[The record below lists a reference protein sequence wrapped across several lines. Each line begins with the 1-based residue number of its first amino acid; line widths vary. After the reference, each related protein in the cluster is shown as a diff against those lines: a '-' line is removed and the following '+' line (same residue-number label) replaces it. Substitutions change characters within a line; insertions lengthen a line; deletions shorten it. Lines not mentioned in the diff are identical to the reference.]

1 MGKTFKTKI
10 NIFFCIN
17 GLQKGGA
24 EKQLN
29 YISNY
34 LSKKYKIHIFTLDK
48 NKISYKFN
56 SNIKI
61 HKYTNIFFFI
71 NFIFKIIKFK
81 PKIIFFMLP
90 KSYFY
95 FGTLAIFFPKIKKIL
110 LRRSLNYYHKN
121 MLIKYYEIF
130 LHKFVNLIICNSIS
144 SKKNITQTEF
154 VKNNKVLVINNYIE
168 RLPKIF
174 KPLSNKDGIFKILC
188 IANFYKYKGHF
199 LLMKSLSYI
208 KKLNWKIYFYGEE
221 RNLTKQDII
230 NYSIKKGIRNKVSF
244 VKSLNSSFKF
254 PYFKLGILLSK
265 TESFPNAVL
274 EYLSLNL
281 PVIASPVG
289 DIKHLVN
296 EKNGGV
302 IDSRNPEKIS
312 KLIKKILFNKNLK
325 TKSIN
330 SKKKIK
336 YYTSKLNTLE
346 KYNKVIKKVLCAEF

>member
-1 MGKTFKTKI
+1 MGKNYKKKI
-10 NIFFCIN
+10 NLFFCIN

-34 LSKKYKIHIFTLDK
+34 LCSKYKIHIFTLDK

-56 SNIKI
+56 TKINI
-61 HKYTNIFFFI
+61 HKYTGVFFFI
-71 NFIFKIIKFK
+71 NFLLKIFEYK

-121 MLIKYYEIF
+121 LFFKYYEIF
-130 LHKFVNLIICNSIS
+130 LHRFINLFICNSIS
-144 SKKNITQTEF
+144 SKKNISKTEF
-154 VKNNKVLVINNYIE
+154 VKNNKVIVINNYIE
-168 RLPKIF
+168 FLPQSIKSI
-174 KPLSNKDGIFKILC
+174 NKENNFKILC

-199 LLMKSLSYI
+199 LLIKSLSYI
-208 KKLNWKIYFYGEE
+208 KKLNWKVYFYGEE
-221 RNLTKQDII
+221 RNLTKQEVI
-230 NYSIKKGIRNKVSF
+230 NYSIKNGIRNKVSF
-244 VKSLNSSFKF
+244 VKNLNSSFKF

-281 PVIASPVG
+281 PVIASAVG
-289 DIKHLVN
+289 DIKYLVN
-296 EKNGGV
+296 EENGKIV
-302 IDSRNPEKIS
+302 KSRNPEIIS

-330 SKKKIK
+330 SGKKIK

-346 KYNKVIKKVLCAEF
+346 KYNKVIKKVICAEF

>member
-1 MGKTFKTKI
+1 MGKNYKKKI
-10 NIFFCIN
+10 NLFFCIN

-34 LSKKYKIHIFTLDK
+34 LCSKYKIHIFTLDK
-48 NKISYKFN
+48 NKVSYKFN
-56 SNIKI
+56 PKITI
-61 HKYTNIFFFI
+61 HKCNSVFFI
-71 NFIFKIIKFK
+71 KFLFKIFEYK

-95 FGTLAIFFPKIKKIL
+95 FGTLAIFFPNIKKIL
-110 LRRSLNYYHKN
+110 LRRSLNYYHEN
-121 MLIKYYEIF
+121 LFFKYYEIF
-130 LHKFVNLIICNSIS
+130 LHRFINLFICNSIS
-144 SKKNITQTEF
+144 SKKNISKTEF
-154 VKNNKVLVINNYIE
+154 VKNKKVLVINNYIE
-168 RLPKIF
+168 FLPQSTKSL
-174 KPLSNKDGIFKILC
+174 KKENTFKILC

-199 LLMKSLSYI
+199 LLLDSLSYI

-230 NYSIKKGIRNKVSF
+230 NYSIKNGIRNKVSF

-254 PYFKLGILLSK
+254 PHFKLGILLSK

-289 DIKHLVN
+289 DIKYLVN
-296 EKNGGV
+296 EKNGG
-302 IDSRNPEKIS
+302 IIKSRNPEKIS
-312 KLIKKILFNKNLK
+312 KLIKKIIFNKSLK
-325 TKSIN
+325 NKSVN
-330 SKKKIK
+330 SGKKIK

-346 KYNKVIKKVLCAEF
+346 KYNKVIKKVLCVEF